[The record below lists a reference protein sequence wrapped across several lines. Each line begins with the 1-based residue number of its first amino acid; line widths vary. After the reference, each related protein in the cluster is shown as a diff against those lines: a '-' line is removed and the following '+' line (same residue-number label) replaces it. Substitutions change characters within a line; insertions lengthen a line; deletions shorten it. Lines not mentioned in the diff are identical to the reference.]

1 MRRTTITTG
10 LACLSAVAFP
20 AAALADHGDGHQ
32 GDHNDHNRV
41 ERFHD
46 QNNGNLDIGKVTSF
60 DGHTLTISFTD
71 GNMVTGTVDRQTQI
85 RCEGMGDF
93 RDHDQGSGGGNGP
106 GDGGPGDGGPG
117 NGGPVNG
124 PTPAP
129 APAPAPGNGPG
140 GGPGPGRGDD
150 GQNCFAALTTGASVT
165 EAQLDETQGGAF
177 WDEVDLDAGFQHE
190 GVHHHHDS

>member
-1 MRRTTITTG
+1 MRRTTITG

-46 QNNGNLDIGKVTSF
+46 QDHGNLDIGNVSSF

-93 RDHDQGSGGGNGP
+93 RDHDQGSGGGPGNG
-106 GDGGPGDGGPG
+106 GGPGSGGGPG
-117 NGGPVNG
+117 NG
-124 PTPAP
+124 PAP
-129 APAPAPGNGPG
+129 APAPAPTPAPGNGPG
-140 GGPGPGRGDD
+140 DGPGPGRGDD

-190 GVHHHHDS
+190 GVHHRHDS